1 MTAFAAF
8 VPELMEDP
16 QRRALMAALGHLL
29 GDSAIGDVWP
39 AAFDE
44 ILSGR
49 PIPAN
54 EIEIIVLPLDRIG
67 APAGAS
73 GARVFIAYYS
83 HIPLAGAQL
92 VASPPMVV
100 KIGSADSLRAEKA
113 GADGWPHLSQ
123 QEAARFARPIYLNE
137 TDPDWAVLIAPFH
150 SLFETGETG
159 VRNIVKL
166 ADLWQLLDNKNELL
180 SLDTEHWQRVQRCV
194 EQALDAVQSPH
205 RASLA
210 KPKRETHAYGSAYA
224 WYLRSTTGPG
234 RLCHIPKLIFGS
246 EPTVTMFGQT
256 WVNPVPVVEDLVAT
270 KHFEGCFGAI
280 HGDLHPKNIVLNHEH
295 AARIIDFGWAR
306 RDAHIVQDYLLLD
319 LNLRGVT
326 LPSQMGESDILA
338 IASFLEPSQ
347 AVDALPLSVRPRAK
361 IIRDVIW
368 RRAQQRAVVDWNI
381 EYLTPFL
388 LVSYGLL
395 VHLDSAR
402 NQPALVATILSA
414 TRALVAHGMTRSP

>member
-1 MTAFAAF
+1 MTTSAAF
-8 VPELMEDP
+8 VPELMEDA
-16 QRRALMAALGHLL
+16 QRHALKAALEHLL
-29 GDSAIGDVWP
+29 EDAAIGDVWP
-39 AAFDE
+39 ALFDSNS
-44 ILSGR
+44 SGR
-49 PIPAN
+49 LIPLN
-54 EIEIIVLPLDRIG
+54 EIEIVVLPLDRIG

-83 HIPLAGAQL
+83 HTPTAGAQL

-100 KIGSADSLRAEKA
+100 KIGSATSLREEKA

-123 QEAARFARPIYLNE
+123 QEAARFARPIYLDD
-137 TDPDWAVLIAPFH
+137 TDPNWAILVAPFH

-166 ADLWQLLDNKNELL
+166 ADLWQMLDNKNELL
-180 SLDTEHWQRVQRCV
+180 SLDAAHWQGVRRCV

-210 KPKRETHAYGSAYA
+210 KPRRENRAYASAYD
-224 WYLRSTTGPG
+224 WYLRSTTRRG
-234 RLCHIPKLIFGS
+234 RLSHIPSLIFGT
-246 EPTVTMFGQT
+246 EPTVAMFGQT
-256 WVNPVPVVEDLVAT
+256 WTNPVPAVEELVAS
-270 KHFEGCFGAI
+270 KSFEGYFGAV

-326 LPSQMGESDILA
+326 LPSQMAESDILA
-338 IASFLEPSQ
+338 IASFLDPGQ
-347 AVDALPLSVRPRAK
+347 QVDALPVSVQPRAE
-361 IIRDVIW
+361 IIKDVIW
-368 RRAQQRAVVDWNI
+368 QRAKQRAVNDWSN

-414 TRALVAHGMTRSP
+414 TRALVAQGVIGAA